1 MADLDRLCQ
10 TLLSRRSLIVASNR
24 GPVEH
29 YVAPDGRPEAR
40 RGSGGI
46 VTALN
51 GLAQTAPFTWVA
63 SAMGEG
69 DRLVAGSAGA
79 SREAPYKSPLP
90 GHKIDLRYVVTPRRV
105 YHKYYNVLCNPLLW
119 FLQHYM
125 WNPPYNPNVDAAV
138 HDAWQSGYLPVNQAF
153 ADAVVA
159 QARENDRPPLVIGH
173 DYHLYLLPEL
183 VRRELPE
190 ALIHHFVHIPWPT
203 PRYWQMIPS
212 YITRRIC
219 DSLASANLVGFQTH
233 QDRASFLD
241 TVEEFVPDAKV
252 DRERS
257 LIHRENTATS
267 VAVYPLS
274 INVAEV
280 QRIANSPRVLEYEEK
295 LRELNG
301 GASAIVRIDRAEPNK
316 NVVRGFRA
324 FELLLTRY
332 PDLHGKVNFLA
343 FLVPSRTHIRQ
354 YQRYMEE
361 INQLVARINDKFGTE
376 EWQPITTFME
386 NNYTQA
392 IAGMKLYDAL
402 LVNTIMEGMN
412 LVAKEGPVVNTRDGA
427 LILSETSG
435 AYRQLAEGALAV
447 SPTDVE
453 GTMAALHAA
462 ITMPPE
468 ERKRRA
474 ALLAEAVNREDI
486 NHWLCRQL
494 EDLCALLEKQ
504 TKGQADEAEVE
515 AVAGEH
521 H

>member
-1 MADLDRLCQ
+1 MTDLDRLSQ
-10 TLLSRRSLIVASNR
+10 ALLGRRSLILASNR

-69 DRLVAGSAGA
+69 DRLIAGA
-79 SREAPYKSPLP
+79 SRNSSYRSPLP

-125 WNPPYNPNVDAAV
+125 WNPPYNPNVDASV
-138 HDAWQSGYLPVNQAF
+138 HDAWEGGYLPVNQAF
-153 ADAVVA
+153 AREIVS
-159 QARENDRPPLVIGH
+159 QARENQLPPVVIGH

-183 VRRELPE
+183 VRQEIPD
-190 ALIHHFVHIPWPT
+190 ALIQHFVHIPWPA

-219 DSLASANLVGFQTH
+219 GSLASADLVGFQTQ

-241 TVEEFVPDAKV
+241 TVEEFVPDARV
-252 DRERS
+252 DREQRR
-257 LIHRENTATS
+257 IYREDTATS
-267 VAVYPLS
+267 VMVYPLS
-274 INVAEV
+274 INVSEV
-280 QRIANSPRVLEYEEK
+280 QRIASSPRALEYEEK
-295 LRELNG
+295 LLAIRG
-301 GASAIVRIDRAEPNK
+301 GASTIVRIDRAEPNK

-354 YQRYMEE
+354 YQRYMDE
-361 INQLVARINDKFGTE
+361 IQQSVARINEKFGSE
-376 EWQPITTFME
+376 DWQPITTFME

-412 LVAKEGPVVNTRDGA
+412 LVAKEGPVVNTRDGV

-435 AYRQLAEGALAV
+435 AYNQLAEGALAV

-462 ITMPPE
+462 ITMSPE
-468 ERKRRA
+468 DRKRRA
-474 ALLAEAVNREDI
+474 ALLADSVGREDI
-486 NHWLCRQL
+486 NHWICRQL
-494 EDLCALLEKQ
+494 EDICGLLE
-504 TKGQADEAEVE
+504 GQPEENTLD
-515 AVAGEH
+515 
-521 H
+521 